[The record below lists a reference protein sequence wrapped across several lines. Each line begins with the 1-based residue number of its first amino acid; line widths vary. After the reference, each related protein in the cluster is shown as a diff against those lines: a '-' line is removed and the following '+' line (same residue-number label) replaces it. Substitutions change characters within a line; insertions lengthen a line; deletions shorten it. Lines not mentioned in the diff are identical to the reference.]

1 MSLSGCVVVLVIFV
15 LENWGCVRTD
25 IAEVRTAVDQ
35 LVKRMVFA
43 VHLLEMGLVS
53 RKILLVP
60 GRSTPIGPW

>member
-1 MSLSGCVVVLVIFV
+1 MS
-15 LENWGCVRTD
+15 ENWGFVMVDIVQVR
-25 IAEVRTAVDQ
+25 AAVDQ

-60 GRSTPIGPW
+60 GRSTPIGP